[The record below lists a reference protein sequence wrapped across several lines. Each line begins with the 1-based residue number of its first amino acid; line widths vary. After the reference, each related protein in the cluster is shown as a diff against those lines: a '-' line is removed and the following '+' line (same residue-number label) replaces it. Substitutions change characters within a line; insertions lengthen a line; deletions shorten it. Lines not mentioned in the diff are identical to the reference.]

1 MHQCAYGLK
10 QRALVTAYKQPCATG
25 QIDPEQH
32 GMPGW
37 ACCSECL
44 AVWLLVSVAGILQ
57 AWYDM
62 WFIPAGSQSN
72 NGYACSRLLR
82 ALNNTL
88 TLVPLLLLM
97 WFAYC
102 TSVMF
107 DTNPASLSCILNIS
121 CICQYA
127 EYAWISLVYSSP
139 EPDRGQKTT
148 ITPFVLVSIYPSMLS
163 AYWRPLWETVA

>member
-1 MHQCAYGLK
+1 MRIIPREKKKKKKRQCAYGLK

-82 ALNNTL
+82 ALKKHADSGAITVVN
-88 TLVPLLLLM
+88 VI
-97 WFAYC
+97 
-102 TSVMF
+102 
-107 DTNPASLSCILNIS
+107 CILHFS
-121 CICQYA
+121 H
-127 EYAWISLVYSSP
+127 V
-139 EPDRGQKTT
+139 
-148 ITPFVLVSIYPSMLS
+148 
-163 AYWRPLWETVA
+163 

>member
-1 MHQCAYGLK
+1 MGTKNSQHAIGHEASAIRAQRMPSATSGIIWGQKERQNRSETTPNMRIIPREKKMHQCAYGLK

-97 WFAYC
+97 
-102 TSVMF
+102 
-107 DTNPASLSCILNIS
+107 
-121 CICQYA
+121 
-127 EYAWISLVYSSP
+127 
-139 EPDRGQKTT
+139 
-148 ITPFVLVSIYPSMLS
+148 
-163 AYWRPLWETVA
+163 